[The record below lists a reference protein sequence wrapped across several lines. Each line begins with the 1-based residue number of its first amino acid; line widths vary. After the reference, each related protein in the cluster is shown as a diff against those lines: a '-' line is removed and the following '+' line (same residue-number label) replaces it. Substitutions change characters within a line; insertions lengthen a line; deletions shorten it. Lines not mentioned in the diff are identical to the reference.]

1 MLLPNILTR
10 REQVTQKAQRVHDK
24 SVKQE
29 HKAAQALDEA
39 RHKHDLAV
47 ASENKAMHDLSVRA
61 VEITTH

>member
-1 MLLPNILTR
+1 LTR
-10 REQVTQKAQRVHDK
+10 REQVKQKAQRVHDK

-29 HKAAQALDEA
+29 HRAAQALDEA